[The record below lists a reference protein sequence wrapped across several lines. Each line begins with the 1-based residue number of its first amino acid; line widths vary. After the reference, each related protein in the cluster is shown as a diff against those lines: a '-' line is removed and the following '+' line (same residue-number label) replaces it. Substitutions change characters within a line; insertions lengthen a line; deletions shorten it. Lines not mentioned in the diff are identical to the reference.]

1 MVDGLPLKK
10 MTTSGPEL
18 ENLLIKDC
26 FSTLKDP
33 RRTSKGNIRYS
44 LEELIFLTLSAVVS
58 GFQTYE
64 LIEGFGEIKLDW
76 LRQFYPYKFGIPS
89 HDTLGE
95 FFSRVKPKEFAKCL
109 IDFTKALAKYDS
121 KVIALDGKT
130 VKGFLTQDGYPLHIL
145 TAFCTKNRMSLGEET
160 VAGKENEITA
170 IPRLLDLIYIKNCII
185 TIDAMGCQTSIAKKI
200 RENEADYILQVKG
213 NQKTLLENLEDSF
226 AVKKV
231 MATDVNIDCGHAR
244 VEVRKCSVIN
254 DLEFVD
260 DAYKWK
266 DLQTIIKI
274 ESAIHFKK
282 TKVDTKSVRFYISS
296 LPADA
301 GLLNHSIRSHW
312 AIENNLHWNLDV
324 ILKEDHQEKR
334 NQRAIENSNLIA
346 KFAITMLDHEK
357 NYSKSKNRKRQKAFG
372 SDAYRE
378 LILKV

>member
-1 MVDGLPLKK
+1 
-10 MTTSGPEL
+10 MTTSGPESQD
-18 ENLLIKDC
+18 LLFKNC
-26 FSTLKDP
+26 FITLKDP

-64 LIEGFGEIKLDW
+64 LIEGFGQEKLDW
-76 LRQFYPYKFGIPS
+76 LRHYYSYKHGVPS
-89 HDTLGE
+89 HDTLGK
-95 FFSRVKPKEFAKCL
+95 FYSRIKPKEFAKCL
-109 IDFTKALAKYDS
+109 ITFTKALAKYNS
-121 KVIALDGKT
+121 EVIALDGKT

-145 TAFCTKNRMSLGEET
+145 TAFCTKNKMSLGEQT

-170 IPRLLDLIYIKNCII
+170 IPRLLDLICIKNCII
-185 TIDAMGCQTSIAKKI
+185 TIDAMGCQTAIASKI
-200 RENEADYILQVKG
+200 RENEADYILQVKA

-231 MATDVNIDCGHAR
+231 EITDLNIDCGHGR
-244 VEVRKCSVIN
+244 VEVRKCSVIT

-260 DAYKWK
+260 DAHKWK

-274 ESAIHFKK
+274 ESDVHFKS
-282 TKVDTKSVRFYISS
+282 TKKDTTSTRYYISS

-301 GLLNHSIRSHW
+301 MRINNSIRSHW

-324 ILKEDHQEKR
+324 IFKEDHQEKR
-334 NQRAIENSNLIA
+334 NQTAIENFNLIA
-346 KFAITMLDHEK
+346 KFAITMLDQEK
-357 NYSKSKNRKRQKAFG
+357 TFPKSKNRKRLKAFS

-378 LILKV
+378 LILQV